1 MTDSEEITEATLFEL
16 GVDLNREEMVDG
28 AIDRTM
34 AAVRTALGEVA
45 VSVWRVREEHIGLD
59 TDRPSEQALTPA
71 CRLERRTGPAAHPT
85 APDATL
91 VERCVTADVP
101 VRTGGVAGPL
111 APDDDDRR
119 LPRAE
124 LFAPIGSD
132 RLLSVGWVRDDAA
145 SETVGAAARDSVAR
159 ASELLTA
166 ALDRICSG
174 RGDAVG
180 EAVSDIRLGPFQ
192 QAIED
197 AADGVAVLDDEAYVY
212 IDQTHVDMYGFD
224 SKRELLG
231 RSWRELY
238 AADEAARIEAEAFD
252 ALEDDGHWQGR
263 VTGSRPDGTTFP
275 AELSLTA
282 VGQSRMV
289 CTVRD
294 VTDREA
300 RERELSLK
308 ERALDEAGVSIQIT
322 DASRPGNPLVY
333 VNEEFTALTGY
344 EPADAL
350 GRNPRFLRGPGS
362 DPETRERIRT
372 AIDTERPITT
382 ELRNYTAAGDPYWAK
397 LSVTPVRDADGVV
410 TNYIGVQHD
419 VTERR
424 RLIRTLRERTE
435 RLELVLG
442 ETETGIGEWDFR
454 TDTVTVDAT
463 LREALGA
470 NPTTIAEWEQL
481 VHPEDSERAASALRR
496 PIETG
501 EPTAETVRMATDGEV
516 TWVDMHAVASDA
528 LGESD
533 SVLVMGR
540 DATNRSERLKW
551 ASRLFDRGPLLFVQ
565 TRAVDGKAVIEA
577 CGRSFS
583 AALGYERDAVVGQPL
598 SRFYDDSSAAAL
610 RSDGYERALG
620 GKLTVTER
628 TLVTA
633 DGDTVPCLLRAI
645 PRTVDGAVVGTDVL
659 FIDISEREKY
669 VRRLEAVFN
678 SPHQCTALVSLDGTV
693 TEVNDALV
701 ARTGTDRSAMI
712 GESIDEFPWLRLDG
726 ERGLTVREAVDR
738 AADGRLVDVEGD
750 LQGPEGLTYI
760 DVSFK
765 PIRNGADEVTLIAV
779 EARDVTVRTR
789 QRQHLQVLQRV
800 VRHNVRND
808 VNKLVGWTKMLAA
821 ESDADRREKC
831 LYRLLRIF
839 DSWERIAD
847 KMQVIDRAIRE
858 IPHDE
863 STVDIEVVVEE
874 AAAAVHE
881 GHPDATVTVSIDAT
895 DEAVSQWL
903 THPLTEAVANAAAAG
918 DRSDPSVDVSVR
930 RADDGWLQI
939 LVADDGPGMP
949 DMEREVLVTGE
960 ETPLR
965 HGSGLGIWLIRML
978 ISVLGGEIDVDVTD
992 AGTEVT
998 LWVPPA
1004 SERHGSALAAPE
1016 RMP

>member
-1 MTDSEEITEATLFEL
+1 MTDGEERTEATLFNL
-16 GVDLNREEMVDG
+16 SVDLNREEMVDG

-45 VSVWRVREEHIGLD
+45 VAVWRVRDGHGVGPD
-59 TDRPSEQALTPA
+59 ADRAPERPPPPA
-71 CRLERRTGPAAHPT
+71 CRLERRAGPETHPP
-85 APDATL
+85 APGATL
-91 VERCVTADVP
+91 VERCVTAGAP
-101 VRTGGVAGPL
+101 IRTGGVAGPV
-111 APDDDDRR
+111 APDDDRR

-145 SETVGAAARDSVAR
+145 SQAVGAAARDGLGR
-159 ASELLTA
+159 ASELLA
-166 ALDRICSG
+166 AAIDRIRSS

-238 AADEAARIEAEAFD
+238 AADEAARIEEEAFG

-263 VTGSRPDGTTFP
+263 VTGNRPDGTTFP
-275 AELSLTA
+275 AELSLTV

-322 DASRPGNPLVY
+322 DATRPENPLVY
-333 VNEEFTALTGY
+333 VNEEFVALTGY
-344 EPADAL
+344 DRADAL
-350 GRNPRFLRGPGS
+350 GRNPRFLQGPGS
-362 DPETRERIRT
+362 DPETRERIRA
-372 AIDTERPITT
+372 AIDAERPITT
-382 ELRNYTAAGDPYWAK
+382 ELKNYTAEGEPYWVK
-397 LSVTPVRDADGVV
+397 LSVTPVRDADGIV
-410 TNYIGVQHD
+410 TNYIGVQQD
-419 VTERR
+419 ITERR
-424 RLIRTLRERTE
+424 RLVRTLRERTE

-454 TDTVTVDAT
+454 TDTVAVDAT

-470 NPTTIAEWEQL
+470 SPTTIAEWERL
-481 VHPEDSERAASALRR
+481 VHPEDCERAASALRR

-501 EPTAETVRMATDGEV
+501 EPTAETVRVTTGDEV
-516 TWVDMHAVASDA
+516 TWIDMHAVASDA
-528 LGESD
+528 PDAD

-540 DATNRSERLKW
+540 DATNRSERVKW

-565 TRAVDGKAVIEA
+565 TRAVDGEAVIEA

-598 SRFYDDSSAAAL
+598 SRFYDDSSAVAL
-610 RSDGYERALG
+610 RSDGYERALNG
-620 GKLTVTER
+620 ELTVTER

-678 SPHQCTALVSLDGTV
+678 SPHQCTTLVDLDGTV
-693 TEVNDALV
+693 TDVNDALV
-701 ARTGTDRSAMI
+701 ARTGIDRSAMV
-712 GESIDEFPWLRLDG
+712 GEAIDGFQWLRLDA

-738 AADGRLVDVEGD
+738 AADGRVVHAEAE
-750 LQGPEGLTYI
+750 LQGPEGLAYI

-765 PIRNGADEVTLIAV
+765 PIRNDADEVTLIAV
-779 EARDVTVRTR
+779 EGRDITVRTR

-808 VNKLVGWTKMLAA
+808 VNKLAGWTKMLAA

-831 LYRLLRIF
+831 LYRLLQIL
-839 DSWERIAD
+839 DGWERIAD

-858 IPHDE
+858 IPRDE
-863 STVDIEVVVEE
+863 STVDVEAVAEE
-874 AAAAVHE
+874 AAAAVRE
-881 GHPDATVTVSIDAT
+881 EHPNATVTVSVETT
-895 DEAVSQWL
+895 DGAVSPWL
-903 THPLTEAVANAAAAG
+903 TYPLREVVANAAAAG

-930 RADDGWLQI
+930 RTDDGWHRI
-939 LVADDGPGMP
+939 LVVDDGPGMP

-978 ISVLGGEIDVDVTD
+978 ISVLGGEIDVEVTD

-998 LWVPPA
+998 LWVPAA
-1004 SERHGSALAAPE
+1004 SERRDSALAAPE